1 MADTARALPA
11 QRAKTD
17 ILLLLTIRIQAA
29 FLRRRPFEDPVEP
42 DRLERRLRVDAMDAG
57 HGLAV
62 VLQEVVTGSGRLDR
76 PQDGSAE
83 RSNHWR
89 YRRARFRGAT
99 APPARAIMTSV
110 DLTIASASSPRRS
123 LSARTASA
131 VITAVKD

>member
-1 MADTARALPA
+1 MAVTARALPA

-62 VLQEVVTGSGRLDR
+62 VLQEVVAGTCRVER
-76 PQDGSAE
+76 PAHE
-83 RSNHWR
+83 RSVEGAISR
-89 YRRARFRGAT
+89 SFSERQCRTIQPLALPSRA
-99 APPARAIMTSV
+99 
-110 DLTIASASSPRRS
+110 LPRRH
-123 LSARTASA
+123 RTAG
-131 VITAVKD
+131 TRDHHFR